1 MKLLVCN
8 RGEIAIRALNAAR
21 ELGLETVAVYAD
33 NQDKSHCDV
42 AHESIKLSSPASFLD
57 PQQIITAAKSVQATA
72 IHPGYGFLS
81 ESTELAEQCKQANI
95 LFVGPSSSCIAAVGD
110 KVSARQVAQ
119 AAGVPVIPGSE
130 HSVTRVEEVFKFGE
144 QYGYPLMLKAR
155 DGGGG
160 RGIRMVHSQEQV
172 EDALQRCIN
181 ESPTKQVFVEKAVTG
196 AKHIEVQILGDKH
209 GNLIHLLERDCS
221 AQRRYQKIIEVA
233 PCPSLNVDLRQ
244 AIHAAAVRLGKHI
257 HYDSTG
263 TVEFLVQPQQNKF
276 YFLEVNPRI
285 QVEHTITEQI
295 TQVDL
300 VQSQIRVAMG
310 ERLDT
315 DLHLTQASIPLI
327 PRQVAIQARV
337 VAENPAKDNM
347 LSVGKIVA
355 VHFPQG
361 QGIRIDTWIKPGCV
375 VLPTFDSLLAKVIVT
390 GQGYED
396 AARKLLLALER
407 TDIQGVDT
415 NIDFM
420 AALITSPMFTNNG
433 MQDVHIKALEEQ
445 TQTVLQAT
453 DAFTKARLTKRQAI
467 AHDPSAEPA
476 STATTSTGGMT
487 FKPGDAFNIEFA
499 DTQDKTVTQTHTVQV
514 ESISTNNFPDQFVA
528 EIQTTLQPEK
538 SLAITLTRKS
548 NVVGSAMRRKAS
560 SRQPSE
566 IATPI
571 TGMVVEINVNEGDI
585 VEAGQQVFVMS
596 AMKMETVVRATVP
609 GRVQAIY
616 AKPNDLV
623 EGGDLIV
630 ETSESK
636 DSKL

>member
-1 MKLLVCN
+1 M
-8 RGEIAIRALNAAR
+8 
-21 ELGLETVAVYAD
+21 
-33 NQDKSHCDV
+33 
-42 AHESIKLSSPASFLD
+42 
-57 PQQIITAAKSVQATA
+57 
-72 IHPGYGFLS
+72 S

-95 LFVGPSSSCIAAVGD
+95 LFVGPSPSCIAAVGD

-130 HSVTRVEEVFKFGE
+130 QSVTRVEEVFTFAE
-144 QYGYPLMLKAR
+144 QHGYPIMLKAR

-160 RGIRMVHSQEQV
+160 RGIRMVHSREQV
-172 EDALQRCIN
+172 DDALQRCVN

-233 PCPSLNVDLRQ
+233 PCPSLNVELRQ

-315 DLHLTQASIPLI
+315 DLLLTQVSIPLI

-347 LSVGKIVA
+347 LSVGKITA
-355 VHFPQG
+355 VQFPQG

-375 VLPTFDSLLAKVIVT
+375 VLPVRRMGFHAINHSLTHSLT
-390 GQGYED
+390 YSHT
-396 AARKLLLALER
+396 L
-407 TDIQGVDT
+407 DI
-415 NIDFM
+415 
-420 AALITSPMFTNNG
+420 
-433 MQDVHIKALEEQ
+433 
-445 TQTVLQAT
+445 
-453 DAFTKARLTKRQAI
+453 
-467 AHDPSAEPA
+467 
-476 STATTSTGGMT
+476 
-487 FKPGDAFNIEFA
+487 
-499 DTQDKTVTQTHTVQV
+499 
-514 ESISTNNFPDQFVA
+514 
-528 EIQTTLQPEK
+528 
-538 SLAITLTRKS
+538 
-548 NVVGSAMRRKAS
+548 
-560 SRQPSE
+560 
-566 IATPI
+566 
-571 TGMVVEINVNEGDI
+571 
-585 VEAGQQVFVMS
+585 
-596 AMKMETVVRATVP
+596 
-609 GRVQAIY
+609 
-616 AKPNDLV
+616 
-623 EGGDLIV
+623 
-630 ETSESK
+630 
-636 DSKL
+636 

>member
-1 MKLLVCN
+1 M
-8 RGEIAIRALNAAR
+8 
-21 ELGLETVAVYAD
+21 
-33 NQDKSHCDV
+33 
-42 AHESIKLSSPASFLD
+42 
-57 PQQIITAAKSVQATA
+57 
-72 IHPGYGFLS
+72 S

-130 HSVTRVEEVFKFGE
+130 HSVTRVEQVFAFGD
-144 QYGYPLMLKAR
+144 QHGYPLMLKAR

-160 RGIRMVHSQEQV
+160 RGIRMVHSREQV
-172 EDALQRCIN
+172 DDALQRCVN

-244 AIHAAAVRLGKHI
+244 AIHEAAVRLGKYI

-263 TVEFLVQPQQNKF
+263 TVEFLVQPEQNKF

-315 DLHLTQASIPLI
+315 GLLLTQASIPLV

-347 LSVGKIVA
+347 LSVGKITA
-355 VHFPQG
+355 VQFPQG

-375 VLPTFDSLLAKVIVT
+375 VLPVC
-390 GQGYED
+390 
-396 AARKLLLALER
+396 
-407 TDIQGVDT
+407 
-415 NIDFM
+415 
-420 AALITSPMFTNNG
+420 
-433 MQDVHIKALEEQ
+433 
-445 TQTVLQAT
+445 
-453 DAFTKARLTKRQAI
+453 
-467 AHDPSAEPA
+467 
-476 STATTSTGGMT
+476 
-487 FKPGDAFNIEFA
+487 
-499 DTQDKTVTQTHTVQV
+499 
-514 ESISTNNFPDQFVA
+514 
-528 EIQTTLQPEK
+528 
-538 SLAITLTRKS
+538 
-548 NVVGSAMRRKAS
+548 
-560 SRQPSE
+560 
-566 IATPI
+566 IAT
-571 TGMVVEINVNEGDI
+571 
-585 VEAGQQVFVMS
+585 MS
-596 AMKMETVVRATVP
+596 W
-609 GRVQAIY
+609 I
-616 AKPNDLV
+616 
-623 EGGDLIV
+623 IH
-630 ETSESK
+630 
-636 DSKL
+636 